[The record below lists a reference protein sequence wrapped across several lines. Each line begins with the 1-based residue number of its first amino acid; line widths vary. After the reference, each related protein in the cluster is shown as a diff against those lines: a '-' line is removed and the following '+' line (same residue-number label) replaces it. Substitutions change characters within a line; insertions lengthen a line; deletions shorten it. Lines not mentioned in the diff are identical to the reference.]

1 MQESSTFYL
10 FAFKFLRSKH
20 RDDPLHKNRDW
31 ESKIVIFFLLP
42 NQWQE
47 YHVEREWIR
56 DAVAVAV
63 AEADALVVD
72 DEDDEIVVV
81 VVKYDLFM
89 PFEMWSAIETFLTLF
104 QCRKWK

>member
-1 MQESSTFYL
+1 M
-10 FAFKFLRSKH
+10 
-20 RDDPLHKNRDW
+20 
-31 ESKIVIFFLLP
+31 IFFLLP
-42 NQWQE
+42 NQGQE

-89 PFEMWSAIETFLTLF
+89 PFEM
-104 QCRKWK
+104 

>member
-1 MQESSTFYL
+1 M
-10 FAFKFLRSKH
+10 
-20 RDDPLHKNRDW
+20 
-31 ESKIVIFFLLP
+31 IFFLLP

-56 DAVAVAV
+56 DAVAV

-89 PFEMWSAIETFLTLF
+89 PFEM
-104 QCRKWK
+104 